1 MPHFNPL
8 RAILVC
14 VDYSDLLAITLPYN
28 RHHFSEVMVV
38 TSFNDAATVK
48 VALDNGA
55 SLYQTDV
62 FYHYGAVFNKFAAL
76 EKALD
81 CFGRHGWMCIMDADV
96 LWPRHIDWTFLID
109 HLFEPEDP
117 TDPNSPLEMQDSQ
130 FLYTPLRRMML
141 DVTQPVPQEPYWKTF
156 PLHPQQVEWAG
167 YTQIFSA
174 YDPHLP
180 PAPWHQTDWK
190 HAGGADSFFQQ
201 LWPASCKRRPHFEC
215 LHLGPAGQNWCGR
228 TSPLTDGST
237 PPQADE
243 RMLHLR
249 KFMRQRRV
257 SKSFD
262 SEKL

>member
-28 RHHFSEVMVV
+28 RHHFSEIMVV

-48 VALDNGA
+48 ITLDNGA
-55 SLYQTDV
+55 SVYQTDV

-96 LWPRHIDWTFLID
+96 LWPKYIDWTFLID
-109 HLFEPEDP
+109 YLFEPEDP
-117 TDPNSPLEMQDSQ
+117 TDPHSPLEMQDSQ

-141 DVTQPVPQEPYWKTF
+141 DVTQPVPQEPYWKSF
-156 PLHPQQVEWAG
+156 PLHPQQAEWAG
-167 YTQIFSA
+167 YTQIFHA
-174 YDPHLP
+174 DDLHLP
-180 PAPWHQTDWK
+180 LAPWHQTDWK

-201 LWPASCKRRPHFEC
+201 LWPASCKLRPPFEC

-228 TSPLTDGST
+228 TSPLTDGSV
-237 PPQADE
+237 PAQADE